1 MIEFP
6 ALWLKY
12 GFFALSSLLL
22 LLAFVYLLNGLR
34 HGARMTLTVM
44 TSGLFIAGVVII
56 AWLTGSMLTAVDWS
70 STFSVAFPD
79 ISFFRFGF

>member
-12 GFFALSSLLL
+12 GFFALGGLLL

-34 HGARMTLTVM
+34 YGARMTLTVM
-44 TSGLFIAGVVII
+44 TSGLFIAGVGII
-56 AWLTGSMLTAVDWS
+56 AWLTNSMLTAVDWS
-70 STFSVAFPD
+70 STFSVPLPD
-79 ISFFRFGF
+79 VSFLRFGF